1 MPSHIPHSIL
11 WGDMGPKT
19 GKDVLS
25 RRLAYQQTIHYLC
38 PQIHHVMVRRETYW
52 TTITDNEGTVEQE
65 LSFDAWGNRR
75 NPDTW
80 KRFWYDPVF
89 EEPMFDRGFTGHEHL
104 YAFGLI
110 NMNGR
115 CYDPMVSSF
124 LSVDAFVDEPTC
136 AQGFNRYAYCMYNPL
151 KYVDPSGWQKVGG
164 MRPRNEFHDDWSN
177 SHVVPVH
184 STSDFTNAYYLSNLS
199 LYGNFDGPCGGTGY
213 TMDDLVN
220 TYGYQVTH
228 YANSVYNYCFRS
240 TQKELIRNWQYNPN
254 KTTSLDLEEAG
265 IHYLSISV
273 TKPGNGTQ
281 NSYYTWTSSNGKIYY
296 AEALNEYIGWGKMD
310 SYCLSFKPQETKGSS
325 FTNNSFNHFDES
337 ACGIITLIGGAA
349 KGTALAYRVPGQP
362 IPKSPFTKI
371 STFGSVIGG
380 VAVMVNARNNYN
392 LVKAGQMSAQEGMIR
407 SAVSLVEFGVTFI
420 PYIGPILSIA
430 ITAYDINGGFDNNL
444 YSIGKH

>member
-1 MPSHIPHSIL
+1 MKPERAPKQYANL
-11 WGDMGPKT
+11 WERGST
-19 GKDVLS
+19 GVFAVVETNSDGK
-25 RRLAYQQTIHYLC
+25 HYLHY
-38 PQIHHVMVRRETYW
+38 ILKDHLGSW
-52 TTITDNEGTVEQE
+52 TTITDSDGIVEQE

-75 NPDTW
+75 NPETW

-89 EEPMFDRGFTGHEHL
+89 EEPMFDRGYTGHEHL
-104 YAFGLI
+104 PYFGLI

-124 LSVDAFVDEPTC
+124 LSVDAFVDEPTS

-265 IHYLSISV
+265 IRYLSIGVSV
-273 TKPGNGTQ
+273 LGDGTQ
-281 NSYYTWTSSNGKIYY
+281 SSCYTWKSGNGKIYY

-310 SYCLSFKPQETKGSS
+310 SYCLSFKPSHRQNNDFGKANIILQNTFVATSSITEMGVEATKMTYGVTKLSQLS
-325 FTNNSFNHFDES
+325 GKVGKIARITNAVGYVGPAVNLGYNF
-337 ACGIITLIGGAA
+337 
-349 KGTALAYRVPGQP
+349 ALMREG
-362 IPKSPFTKI
+362 K
-371 STFGSVIGG
+371 
-380 VAVMVNARNNYN
+380 
-392 LVKAGQMSAQEGMIR
+392 MSKNEFYTR
-407 SAVSLVEFGVTFI
+407 TAVSAAEILLANVPV
-420 PYIGPILSIA
+420 PILGQICMMASIA
-430 ITAYDINGGFDNNL
+430 LTAYDISGGFDNTL
-444 YSIGKH
+444 YNRNW

>member
-1 MPSHIPHSIL
+1 MYVVWLHKKSQISKSREIAVVETNA
-11 WGDMGPKT
+11 D
-19 GKDVLS
+19 GK
-25 RRLAYQQTIHYLC
+25 HYLHY
-38 PQIHHVMVRRETYW
+38 ILKDHLGSW
-52 TTITDNEGTVEQE
+52 TTITDSDGAVEQE
-65 LSFDAWGNRR
+65 LSYDAWGNLRD
-75 NPDTW
+75 PDTW
-80 KRFWYDPVF
+80 TG
-89 EEPMFDRGFTGHEHL
+89 ETAIQLMFDRGYTGHEHL
-104 YAFGLI
+104 SHFGLI

-124 LSVDAFVDEPTC
+124 LSVDAFVDEPTS

-265 IHYLSISV
+265 I
-273 TKPGNGTQ
+273 
-281 NSYYTWTSSNGKIYY
+281 YY
-296 AEALNEYIGWGKMD
+296 AEALYEYIGWGKMD
-310 SYCLSFKPQETKGSS
+310 SYCLSFKPQGKFNVSERLDASTIS
-325 FTNNSFNHFDES
+325 FSPHYLSFPNAVS
-337 ACGIITLIGGAA
+337 VVGGQATLVQYAAYLTGGELFSTIGQTAGKVSGAISV
-349 KGTALAYRVPGQP
+349 GTTAV
-362 IPKSPFTKI
+362 
-371 STFGSVIGG
+371 STINRINYLKNGGDNTVG
-380 VAVMVNARNNYN
+380 VAT
-392 LVKAGQMSAQEGMIR
+392 I
-407 SAVSLVEFGVTFI
+407 GVTDIAFTI
-420 PYIGPILSIA
+420 AGFFWPWGTIASTVYFSTEMITDDFWGWGKVKYIQQP
-430 ITAYDINGGFDNNL
+430 
-444 YSIGKH
+444 